1 MFSPPS
7 PHVTDIHAL
16 QVDLD
21 GDTLVIEQY
30 QAGERSEYLSP
41 SPALSAGPTSSSDPS
56 QALLNSA
63 PLAFS
68 G

>member
-1 MFSPPS
+1 MLYPLS

-21 GDTLVIEQY
+21 ADALAIEQY